1 MERGLPLLHITP
13 CPLPP
18 SHGGRAGDGGKMNKS
33 YYFKTRFNAIYNT
46 IEVAVESTLTQ
57 MPINATETALAG
69 MNADPDK

>member
-1 MERGLPLLHITP
+1 MERRLPLLHSVP
-13 CPLPP
+13 YPLPP

-33 YYFKTRFNAIYNT
+33 YYFKTRSDAIYNT

-57 MPINATETALAG
+57 MPINATETALVV